1 MYFVVV
7 IFGLFINIIVFLGV
21 REAVIFWDNNGVNV
35 IMYILLYK

>member
-21 REAVIFWDNNGVNV
+21 REVVIFWDNNGVNV